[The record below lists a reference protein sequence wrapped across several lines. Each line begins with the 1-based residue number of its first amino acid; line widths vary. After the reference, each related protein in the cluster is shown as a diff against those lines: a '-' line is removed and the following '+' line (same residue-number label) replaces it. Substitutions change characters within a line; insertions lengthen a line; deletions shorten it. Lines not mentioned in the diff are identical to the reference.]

1 MRKFMV
7 VPMAG
12 LLALGIAAPAA
23 AAPNV
28 SNTSGT
34 GQSIYGEW
42 SSDAGSGYVSVGVDS
57 AYGSYAEVY
66 RESGTWVECAP
77 GDEPPP
83 DKGAI
88 AYDTTPGD
96 GNYGFV
102 GTRTWGYGSDIRLD
116 LSRRLDSARATGT
129 IELFSQ
135 SVDECTGVS
144 EDGPTEVGAL
154 DVRLTGTGPVASF
167 RDTEFYKLPSE
178 FNGHATYRGKERQAT
193 GSLVVGGSI
202 DVGLDSAYMSQV
214 SWSEHTNR

>member
-34 GQSIYGEW
+34 GQSVYGEW
-42 SSDAGSGYVSVGVDS
+42 SSAVGRDTSRSASIS

-66 RESGTWVECAP
+66 QESGTWVECAP

-96 GNYGFV
+96 GGYGFV
-102 GTRTWGYGSDIRLD
+102 GTRTFGYGSDIRLD
-116 LSRRLDSARATGT
+116 PVAEAGQRPGDRHARAV
-129 IELFSQ
+129 Q
-135 SVDECTGVS
+135 SETVNDCNGV
-144 EDGPTEVGAL
+144 V
-154 DVRLTGTGPVASF
+154 
-167 RDTEFYKLPSE
+167 
-178 FNGHATYRGKERQAT
+178 
-193 GSLVVGGSI
+193 
-202 DVGLDSAYMSQV
+202 
-214 SWSEHTNR
+214 